1 MATHRLPRAMRR
13 LPHDEVKPTS
23 RPTIPAVTDDAAQ
36 PSPPAGAPPEQQ
48 PELPELL
55 MRAARTLRRRWVAVL
70 EPHGLSPHQ
79 ARALRAVVAAADGL
93 RVSDL
98 AAALRI
104 APRSATEVADGLQ
117 TAGLVVRAADPAD
130 RRAVVLRATDAGH
143 DLAAGVARARAEDAE
158 ALVARLDAGDRA
170 ELARLLRLVAD
181 DDHDRA
187 GGCTTTA

>member
-1 MATHRLPRAMRR
+1 M
-13 LPHDEVKPTS
+13 KPAGRS
-23 RPTIPAVTDDAAQ
+23 SIPVVTDDAAR
-36 PSPPAGAPPEQQ
+36 PSPPASAPPEQQ

-79 ARALRAVVAAADGL
+79 ARALRAVVAADGL

-143 DLAAGVARARAEDAE
+143 DLAAKVERARAEDAE
-158 ALVARLDAGDRA
+158 ALVARLDAADRA

-181 DDHDRA
+181 DQPERA